1 MIDTIITFALG
12 VWVGGT
18 VGFIIAGL
26 IAASR
31 D

>member
-18 VGFIIAGL
+18 VGFIIAVL
-26 IAASR
+26 MVASR